1 MEYRKWYD
9 KKITTS
15 LLGYGAMRFT
25 TDKDGN
31 IEKEKADELIKK
43 AYDRGVNYFDTA
55 MPYTDGKNEAFL
67 GESLKRFPRESFY
80 LATKLSLG
88 YLKTKEE
95 VLGAIDLQLKTLQ
108 TDYIDFYLLHALN
121 KEKMETIKEWGI
133 LDIVKKWQ
141 EEGKIKNIGF
151 SFHDDYKTFK
161 QILNMYSWDF
171 CQIQLNYMD
180 TEFQQGIKGYFDCEE
195 KNIPVVVMEPI
206 KGGKLA
212 NFNKEVSKIFTDYNS
227 EVSLSSWALRYVG
240 SLPGVKCILSGMNE
254 MYMVDD
260 NLNTF
265 SNFIPLKPEEHKLIM
280 TVKKALKNIFEVNCT
295 KCGYCMPC
303 PHGVDIPGNFS
314 IFNDYA
320 MYKNEASVKWPFS
333 NLKKNDADFS
343 QCIECGECL
352 PKCPQNIDIP
362 NELKRM
368 QKELKFLDE

>member
-15 LLGYGAMRFT
+15 LLGFGAMRFT
-25 TDKDGN
+25 TDKNGD
-31 IEKEKADELIKK
+31 IEKEKADALIKK
-43 AYDRGVNYFDTA
+43 AYDNGVNYFDTA
-55 MPYTDGKNEAFL
+55 MPYTDGKNEAFV
-67 GESLKRFPRESFY
+67 GRSLKRFPRKSFY

-95 VLGAIDLQLKTLQ
+95 VINAIDQQLKTLQ

-121 KEKMETIKEWGI
+121 KDKLDTIKEWGI
-133 LDIVKKWQ
+133 IDLLEKWKK
-141 EEGKIKNIGF
+141 EGKIRNIGF

-161 QILNMYSWDF
+161 KILNMYPWDF

-368 QKELKFLDE
+368 QEELKFLDE